1 MGIYTSAGFSGSSI
15 DIYSPAEEELCC
27 EGFDINF
34 YEASMVAV
42 AESEAIYNNSM
53 KEVGI
58 AELRYFE
65 ENGQEVIYEAVD
77 VKAIFNKIKMFFKK
91 LLDKIKAIFHTFIA
105 KLSSF
110 VQSDKDFVKKY
121 EKEFA
126 RKWNDVKEDFEFK
139 GYKFTIKNEIQEY
152 TEGAD
157 YNFDIGDN
165 TTSFKSDLS
174 DPNEVI
180 KTRSNATKSNVDSL
194 NDKIKKI
201 KDNHDEICEEL
212 RCNIYKMYAAR
223 TSTISDKASSTSR
236 MDSKDFSEE
245 LFKLYRNNETSKE
258 NIEKKDIDG
267 GVATITSELRTAE
280 KTKRAAEKLVK
291 WETKYVENGIKALDK
306 MESELLKEI
315 PNKEKKDD
323 VTNYTSA
330 AISYCSEYSNLIKCE
345 KEYTVQAGG
354 ACLQALK
361 DRSRQYKAIMV
372 KVISGSKKMQRE
384 SYDYTNESYDGSGS
398 FLDSVV
404 LK

>member
-1 MGIYTSAGFSGSSI
+1 MGIYTSAGFSGSSV

-65 ENGQEVIYEAVD
+65 ENGQEIIYEAVD
-77 VKAIFNKIKMFFKK
+77 IKAFFNKIKMFFKK
-91 LLDKIKAIFHTFIA
+91 LLDKVKAIFHTFIA
-105 KLSSF
+105 KISSF

-126 RKWNDVKEDFEFK
+126 RKWNDVKDDFEFK
-139 GYKFTIKNEIQEY
+139 GYKFTINDNIANINGTTDDHADKLYDELNIDGILSKRSTATKNDVEY
-152 TEGAD
+152 LNKELQKVRDDIAD
-157 YNFDIGDN
+157 SREKLRSE
-165 TTSFKSDLS
+165 TLS
-174 DPNEVI
+174 DI
-180 KTRSNATKSNVDSL
+180 IQGFSTLSNHSV
-194 NDKIKKI
+194 
-201 KDNHDEICEEL
+201 
-212 RCNIYKMYAAR
+212 
-223 TSTISDKASSTSR
+223 SDTLDA
-236 MDSKDFSEE
+236 KDFSEE
-245 LFKLYRNNETSKE
+245 LFKIFRNDETSKE

-267 GVATITSELRTAE
+267 GVAGITSELRTAD
-280 KTKRAAEKLVK
+280 KTKKTAEKA
-291 WETKYVENGIKALDK
+291 TKFITKSIDKAIKKIENQEKA
-306 MESELLKEI
+306 LLKEI

-330 AISYCSEYSNLIKCE
+330 CISYCNLANGLLKDSREY
-345 KEYTVQAGG
+345 YVQAGG
-354 ACLQALK
+354 AILAALK
-361 DRSRQYKAIMV
+361 DRSRQNKAIMV

>member
-1 MGIYTSAGFSGSSI
+1 MGIYTSAGFSGSSV

-91 LLDKIKAIFHTFIA
+91 LLDKVKAIFHTFIA
-105 KLSSF
+105 KISSF

-121 EKEFA
+121 EKEFS

-139 GYKFTIKNEIQEY
+139 GYVFTIKNEIGEIKDDAESENIDD
-152 TEGAD
+152 TEFEIKGNT
-157 YNFDIGDN
+157 YKYGDISKMKVARDIHDIV
-165 TTSFKSDLS
+165 TL
-174 DPNEVI
+174 
-180 KTRSNATKSNVDSL
+180 
-194 NDKIKKI
+194 I
-201 KDNHDEICEEL
+201 KDNREEIEESL
-212 RCNIYKMYAAR
+212 RAGVFNVVMDGCC
-223 TSTISDKASSTSR
+223 TIADKVKVTGGLEA
-236 MDSKDFSEE
+236 KDFSEE
-245 LFKLYRNNETSKE
+245 LYSAFRNQENSKE
-258 NIEKKDIDG
+258 AIEKKDIVG
-267 GVATITSELRTAE
+267 GVATITSELRTAD
-280 KTKRAAEKLVK
+280 KTKKAAEKI
-291 WETKYVENGIKALDK
+291 T
-306 MESELLKEI
+306 KEI
-315 PNKEKKDD
+315 IKNIDKAIKMIDRG
-323 VTNYTSA
+323 TSA
-330 AISYCSEYSNLIKCE
+330 ILKTIPDKEGKDNEEKNENTNVKSALIALLNEFSSTYLRTSREYF
-345 KEYTVQAGG
+345 VQASG
-354 ACLQALK
+354 AFLAALK